1 MERDW
6 SGNAK
11 RLSHA
16 DRSEIERLIWG
27 GETFETAAAAVG
39 CSTKSIQRFLALTGG
54 LKRRVKERSA
64 LRLSLA
70 DRGEISRG
78 LTAGDSLRSIGEA
91 AQEGA
96 LDNLTRCGLERIT
109 QPLSRVA
116 GRH

>member
-16 DRSEIERLIWG
+16 DRSEIERLIWA

-70 DRGEISRG
+70 DREEISRG
-78 LTAGDSLRSIGEA
+78 LTAEDEAGAQAMELR
-91 AQEGA
+91 
-96 LDNLTRCGLERIT
+96 R
-109 QPLSRVA
+109 
-116 GRH
+116 